1 MKIKMNTWCKK
12 YKLTKF
18 KRNLKVESV
27 KGICFKKTKSKLIS
41 FSHIYSNFLFLGKTK
56 IVPEEKPKDEEI
68 YEAVSGQYLE
78 MAVGRNKCE
87 KSLIAI
93 LQSVK
98 EELETS
104 VKYETMLLE
113 NEKENL
119 EQSSIY
125 ETFDF

>member
-18 KRNLKVESV
+18 KKNFNAESV
-27 KGICFKKTKSKLIS
+27 KGISFKKTKSKLIS

-56 IVPEEKPKDEEI
+56 VVPEEQAQDEEI
-68 YEAVSGQYLE
+68 YEAVSGDYLE
-78 MAVGRNKCE
+78 MAVGRQKCE

-98 EELETS
+98 EELDIS

-113 NEKENL
+113 NKKENL